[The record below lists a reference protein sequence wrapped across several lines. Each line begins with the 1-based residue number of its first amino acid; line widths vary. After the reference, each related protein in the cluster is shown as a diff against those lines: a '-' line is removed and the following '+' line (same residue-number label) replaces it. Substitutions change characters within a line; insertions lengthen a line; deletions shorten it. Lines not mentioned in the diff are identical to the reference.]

1 MSVLTAQSELYLARY
16 NMSVLTAQSELY
28 LAGLSS
34 FESSDP

>member
-28 LAGLSS
+28 LAGPNSY
-34 FESSDP
+34 ESNYH